1 MTRARGARRLVA
13 VLVAIMVMMLSCLS
27 CSSEEGGLE
36 RLDVP
41 FRFGAYV
48 DPPSYTED
56 NRIESFEAFEKK
68 LGRKLDLYHS
78 YHPWLQEFPS
88 TADRHF
94 AYRGTTL
101 LLSWAGTDTL
111 DIVSGRYDEMI
122 RSRARGLRALGTP
135 VILQWRWEMNRP
147 NLAPEIHSPQD
158 YVAAWRHLHEVF
170 DQVGVD
176 NVEWAWCPLS
186 DALAD
191 LDYSAYYPGDDWVDW
206 IGANGYARSPTQTF
220 AQVFD
225 SFFTWAEAV
234 DKPILIG
241 EFARPTDM
249 GSADSLRRWLE
260 GASRTIAQHPSIKAV
275 AYFESARGSSGKYDL
290 IDVPG
295 ALEALR
301 DWESAS

>member
-1 MTRARGARRLVA
+1 VTRARSVWGMLAVMVV
-13 VLVAIMVMMLSCLS
+13 VLVVVLSCLR
-27 CSSEEGGLE
+27 SSVQNGPLE

-48 DPPSYTED
+48 DPPVYTD
-56 NRIESFEAFEKK
+56 DSRIESFEAFEAK

-88 TADRHF
+88 TADRYF
-94 AYRGTTL
+94 ADRGTTL

-122 RSRARGLRALGTP
+122 RSRARGLHELGTP
-135 VILQWRWEMNRP
+135 VILQWRWEMNRR
-147 NLAPEIHSPQD
+147 NLASEIHSPGD
-158 YVAAWRHLHEVF
+158 YVAAWRHLHDVF
-170 DQVGVD
+170 EQEGVD

-186 DALAD
+186 DAVAD

-260 GASRTIAQHPSIKAV
+260 GARRTIAEHPSIKAV
-275 AYFESARGSSGKYDL
+275 AYFESARGSTGKYDL

-295 ALEALR
+295 ALGALR